1 MDLSNMGVYLVQP
14 KGTNL
19 RIIYNKKDQAK
30 IKNKDRTLKVNRDYI
45 KFGKSQSLSSRNS
58 EYKDIFGNDVKFESI
73 IFIENKNIMIDFEEH
88 MKNKFENY
96 RVKSPNSGKQL
107 EWMKNIDFIFA
118 KKLILVEYKVHC
130 LY

>member
-1 MDLSNMGVYLVQP
+1 MDLSNMGVYLIQP

-30 IKNKDRTLKVNRDYI
+30 IKNKDRTLKVNCDYI
-45 KFGKSQSLSSRNS
+45 KFGKSQSLSSINS

-118 KKLILVEYKVHC
+118 KKLILVEYKVH
-130 LY
+130 Y

>member
-88 MKNKFENY
+88 IKNKFENY

-118 KKLILVEYKVHC
+118 KKLILVEYKVH
-130 LY
+130 Y

>member
-30 IKNKDRTLKVNRDYI
+30 IKNKDRTLKVNYDYI

-118 KKLILVEYKVHC
+118 KKLILVEYKVH
-130 LY
+130 Y

>member
-96 RVKSPNSGKQL
+96 RVKSSNSGKLL

-118 KKLILVEYKVHC
+118 KKLILVEYKVH
-130 LY
+130 Y

>member
-73 IFIENKNIMIDFEEH
+73 IFIENTNIMIDFEEH

-118 KKLILVEYKVHC
+118 KKLILVEYKVH
-130 LY
+130 Y

>member
-1 MDLSNMGVYLVQP
+1 MV
-14 KGTNL
+14 NL
-19 RIIYNKKDQAK
+19 KAYHH
-30 IKNKDRTLKVNRDYI
+30 
-45 KFGKSQSLSSRNS
+45 
-58 EYKDIFGNDVKFESI
+58 KDILGNDVKFESI

-118 KKLILVEYKVHC
+118 KKLILVEYKVH
-130 LY
+130 Y

>member
-1 MDLSNMGVYLVQP
+1 MHLSNMGVYLVQP

-118 KKLILVEYKVHC
+118 KKLILVEYKVH
-130 LY
+130 Y

>member
-30 IKNKDRTLKVNRDYI
+30 IKNKDSTLKVNRDYI

-118 KKLILVEYKVHC
+118 KKLILVEYKVH
-130 LY
+130 Y

>member
-58 EYKDIFGNDVKFESI
+58 EYKDILGNDVKFESI

-118 KKLILVEYKVHC
+118 KKLILVEYKVH
-130 LY
+130 Y

>member
-118 KKLILVEYKVHC
+118 KKLILVEYKVH
-130 LY
+130 Y

>member
-30 IKNKDRTLKVNRDYI
+30 IKNKDRTLKVNCDYI

-73 IFIENKNIMIDFEEH
+73 IFIENTNIMVDFEEH

-96 RVKSPNSGKQL
+96 RVKSPNSGKLL
-107 EWMKNIDFIFA
+107 EWMKNINFIFA
-118 KKLILVEYKVHC
+118 KKLILAEYKVH
-130 LY
+130 Y

>member
-30 IKNKDRTLKVNRDYI
+30 IKNKDRTLKVNRDYV

-118 KKLILVEYKVHC
+118 KKLILVEYKVH
-130 LY
+130 Y

>member
-1 MDLSNMGVYLVQP
+1 MTHIYGKVIVLQKSERCCAIAIARRIVCNGRLFFEINQYLGKETIQLLKDIGFTNVQ
-14 KGTNL
+14 L
-19 RIIYNKKDQAK
+19 R
-30 IKNKDRTLKVNRDYI
+30 
-45 KFGKSQSLSSRNS
+45 
-58 EYKDIFGNDVKFESI
+58 KDIFGNDVKFESI

-118 KKLILVEYKVHC
+118 KKLILVEYKVH
-130 LY
+130 Y